1 MFGTDNTNVGEQQPF
16 KINALIHVP
25 PSCANTIKNHP
36 LLRSYVLLQLMEQS
50 ESGQVVFTHF
60 HHVIPTTI
68 SLQQNILQVELS
80 FTSLLSFSSNSSS
93 KSGEQPQDLTSSSF
107 QYLFPYRI
115 GMDSPIIFN
124 FKVATQ
130 EMADN
135 SRLANSQ
142 ELAIMNSSKT
152 TSTRRKYKCGGLKK
166 EYDLLKKTL
175 KQMID
180 LGENNVSAGVLVHGL
195 SGTGKDLLVNTVF
208 QDLFVEASSS
218 KACSQGQDEYDGNAS
233 DTEENYQLNIT
244 SLHASMFTSK
254 VYGQNE
260 AKMRQ
265 FFQNPNQFGHTHS
278 IYSYKFIIL
287 QDLDQLA
294 PSNQLIQDSS
304 IASKGGKRL
313 VSTLLHALDDC
324 PKKRI
329 IVIGITNQF
338 SKIDASIKRSG
349 RLDQA
354 VIECPIP
361 GEAERA
367 DILRVIFEQCNIEI
381 QEDLISKVASV
392 THGFVGSDLKSLCN
406 EAILQHFMKGENIL
420 SNENNGG
427 NDETTTSNT
436 PPTLSLNYDLFENA
450 LVHVRPSA
458 IRHILVEVPKVYW
471 NDIGGQDNVKQALKE
486 SIEWPFKYAEH
497 FKRMKIRAPRGVL
510 LYGPPGCSKTLQAK
524 ALATEAKLNFLAVRG
539 PELFSK
545 WVGES
550 ERAVQQIFAKARQAA
565 PSIIFFDEIDGLGVE
580 RGSGG
585 NSVGDRVLSQLLQEL
600 DGIDPLQG
608 VTVIAATNRPDLLDK
623 ALLRPGRIDRMLYVA
638 PPDASAR
645 KEIMNI
651 QLKRMSHNITPE
663 QIEQIVNCTENYSGA
678 EMTALC
684 REAAYLALQENIHA
698 EYVEFKHFEAARK
711 TILPRI
717 TQEMLDFYKEF
728 ANKNRAD

>member
-1 MFGTDNTNVGEQQPF
+1 MTSTSNSVQQHSF
-16 KINALIHVP
+16 KINVLIHVP
-25 PSCANTIKNHP
+25 PSCTNTITNHP

-60 HHVIPTTI
+60 HHVVQTTI
-68 SLQQNILQVELS
+68 SMQHNVLQVELS
-80 FTSLLSFSSNSSS
+80 FTSFLPTNSSMS
-93 KSGEQPQDLTSSSF
+93 DGNASDLTSSF
-107 QYLFPYRI
+107 QHLFPYRI
-115 GMDSPIIFN
+115 GMDSPIVFN
-124 FKVATQ
+124 FKVATTQ
-130 EMADN
+130 EDAK
-135 SRLANSQ
+135 SQ
-142 ELAIMNSSKT
+142 SSKT
-152 TSTRRKYKCGGLKK
+152 ATTARRKYQCGGLKK

-180 LGENNVSAGVLVHGL
+180 LGENNVSAGVLIHGL
-195 SGTGKDLLVNTVF
+195 SGTGKDLLVNTVL
-208 QDLFVEASSS
+208 QDLFIEASSNNGI
-218 KACSQGQDEYDGNAS
+218 SQGQVDDHHAS
-233 DTEENYQLNIT
+233 SRINIDMDENYQLNIT
-244 SLHASMFTSK
+244 ALHASMFTSK

-265 FFQNPNQFGHTHS
+265 FFQNPNQLGHTQS

-294 PSNQLIQDSS
+294 PSNQIIQDSS

-329 IVIGITNQF
+329 IVIGVTNQF
-338 SKIDASIKRSG
+338 SKIDPSIKRSG

-361 GEAERA
+361 GEAERV
-367 DILRVIFEQCNIEI
+367 DILRAIFEQCNIET
-381 QEDLISKVASV
+381 QENLISKVASV

-406 EAILQHFMKGENIL
+406 EAILQYFMKGEIL
-420 SNENNGG
+420 SN
-427 NDETTTSNT
+427 DHRHDTTSSSNT
-436 PPTLSLNYDLFENA
+436 PPTLTLNYDLFENA

-458 IRHILVEVPKVYW
+458 IRHILVEVPKVFW

-608 VTVIAATNRPDLLDK
+608 VTIIAATNRPDLLDK

-663 QIEQIVNCTENYSGA
+663 QIEQIVNGTENYSGA

-698 EYVEFKHFEAARK
+698 EYVEFKHFEAARR